1 MYFSSLRFLKNVEEK
16 TRNTQKLK
24 HLIILILRCLAFA
37 CLVFAFAQ
45 PYQPLQENAVN
56 QKSVVQSIFIDNSFS
71 MQAMGMQGE
80 LLSEAKEAAKAIVNE
95 AKPNTEFIVLTNS
108 LSATERRLINKQ
120 DALDRIDNVR
130 QIPERKALKDVIS
143 LHTEIT
149 AKENKQ
155 GYNQLIL
162 LSDFQANQSDLKA
175 VNADS
180 SVFYQLIQLE
190 AQNKENIYIDS
201 VWFSSPLRKVNRNN
215 ELNVRVVNVGKEDL
229 KNIDLKL
236 KVDDYERNMLM
247 DIEAEASVVK
257 TFNYTDNSTGFKAGS
272 VEVNDQQIYFDDKFY
287 FAYEVKEGNNIVI
300 INTATSVDN
309 PAWVYETD
317 GYYKSRIIGEN
328 QVQREDIFSADLV
341 FLNGLNSISSGQTA
355 LFREFTQ
362 QGGALVIVPGPE
374 ADISSYNSLLSQLK
388 MPSLAP
394 LKKNTMAL
402 SKLNLN
408 DPFFEGIFQQNPSNI
423 SFPEVINFY
432 PLVSNSAFQGRELMS
447 FQNGSPYLVKSTG
460 NQKVYLVA
468 APLQRD
474 FSSFINHSLFPT
486 FLLRMGE
493 LAQRNN
499 ALYCV
504 LGEDAEYTLRM
515 TSASE
520 KAIHLVGNSI
530 DFIPPALKN
539 NQFVQL
545 SLDSKALQQG
555 LQDGIYDIQ
564 QDKSLGSLALNYNR
578 KESELQSENLEQ
590 IEIQLK
596 AKGAQNVNSSS
607 IVNAEEIAQ
616 LDFEKPQ
623 TYWRILLFLS
633 LVFLILEMIV
643 IRTKI
648 FK

>member
-1 MYFSSLRFLKNVEEK
+1 M
-16 TRNTQKLK
+16 
-24 HLIILILRCLAFA
+24 
-37 CLVFAFAQ
+37 
-45 PYQPLQENAVN
+45 
-56 QKSVVQSIFIDNSFS
+56 
-71 MQAMGMQGE
+71 
-80 LLSEAKEAAKAIVNE
+80 
-95 AKPNTEFIVLTNS
+95 
-108 LSATERRLINKQ
+108 INKQ
-120 DALDRIDNVR
+120 DALDRIDNIR
-130 QIPERKALKDVIS
+130 QIPERKALEDVIS

-149 AKENKQ
+149 AKENKK

-215 ELNVRVVNVGKEDL
+215 ELNVRVVNVGREDL

-257 TFNYTDNSTGFKAGS
+257 TFNYTDNSTGFKSGS

-355 LFREFTQ
+355 LFKEFTQ
-362 QGGALVIVPGPE
+362 QGGSLVIVPGPE
-374 ADISSYNSLLSQLK
+374 ADISSYNSLLSQLN

-423 SFPEVINFY
+423 SYPEVINFY
-432 PLVSNSAFQGRELMS
+432 SLVSNSAFQGRELMS

-486 FLLRMGE
+486 F
-493 LAQRNN
+493 
-499 ALYCV
+499 Y
-504 LGEDAEYTLRM
+504 
-515 TSASE
+515 
-520 KAIHLVGNSI
+520 
-530 DFIPPALKN
+530 
-539 NQFVQL
+539 
-545 SLDSKALQQG
+545 
-555 LQDGIYDIQ
+555 
-564 QDKSLGSLALNYNR
+564 
-578 KESELQSENLEQ
+578 
-590 IEIQLK
+590 
-596 AKGAQNVNSSS
+596 
-607 IVNAEEIAQ
+607 
-616 LDFEKPQ
+616 
-623 TYWRILLFLS
+623 
-633 LVFLILEMIV
+633 
-643 IRTKI
+643 
-648 FK
+648 